1 MWDTAV
7 VVTRLGGP
15 SDRVIFQAR
24 ESGSEP
30 RYVTT
35 FEIEEHARP
44 TTAIVVDGHQTK
56 TMVVQ
61 FEQRTSN
68 QWRWQL
74 GTYTANVYS
83 LGNNSQWTEKTSFEF
98 ALSDEC
104 LDEQGQTARG
114 LSACSLQTEVVTEC
128 EDTHRGCS
136 AQPTR
141 RERVVQRDHGSF
153 ACN

>member
-7 VVTRLGGP
+7 VVTRLGEP
-15 SDRVIFQAR
+15 SDRAVFQAR

-56 TMVVQ
+56 TVVVQ
-61 FEQRTSN
+61 FRQRSSN
-68 QWRWQL
+68 RWRWQL
-74 GTYTANVYS
+74 GTYAANVYS

-114 LSACSLQTEVVTEC
+114 LSACSLQTEGVTEC

>member
-1 MWDTAV
+1 MTAQHGLPLSA
-7 VVTRLGGP
+7 REG
-15 SDRVIFQAR
+15 SSNEARCDRAVFQAR

-74 GTYTANVYS
+74 GTYAASVYS
-83 LGNNSQWTEKTSFEF
+83 LGDNSQWTGKTSLEF
-98 ALSDEC
+98 ALPELKESPNARTH
-104 LDEQGQTARG
+104 TAG
-114 LSACSLQTEVVTEC
+114 
-128 EDTHRGCS
+128 
-136 AQPTR
+136 AQPSPRNANEWCNETTVF
-141 RERVVQRDHGSF
+141 RV
-153 ACN
+153 